1 MNHKKSCKMK
11 DWGGYQEVI
20 VGKNTVKIKCSECG
34 AITYFKKVS
43 KKKATIDE
51 PKGQVKE

>member
-1 MNHKKSCKMK
+1 MK